1 MNKRILISLFFIFTL
16 LLSFGVVSASDLSSQ
31 NELNAEN
38 SAYAVS
44 GFNEDLLSENNVLPT
59 NELNEESSAYL
70 ILDNDADNENIYV
83 GELVTWII
91 TAENKGPDTANNTK
105 VYDQLP
111 DGLQYLYHNSNKGSF
126 NPNSG
131 IWDIGD
137 LKVEDGEVFLFIT
150 CKAISSGEKV
160 NKAWITSDTKN
171 LNNETFEE
179 EEMDVFD
186 YENEN
191 NKNEYKNNVIK
202 ESSVLKSAG
211 NPLFLIFISLLLIFP
226 NFKIKK

>member
-1 MNKRILISLFFIFTL
+1 MIIMKKRIFISLFFIFL
-16 LLSFGVVSASDLSSQ
+16 LFLSFGVVSAEDLNETQSFELNDVETIATYNSSPV
-31 NELNAEN
+31 NELNN
-38 SAYAVS
+38 
-44 GFNEDLLSENNVLPT
+44 D
-59 NELNEESSAYL
+59 EESGAYL

-91 TAENKGPDTANNTK
+91 TAENKGPDTAKNTK

-111 DGLQYLYHNSNKGSF
+111 EGLQYLYHSSTKGLF
-126 NPNSG
+126 NPETG

-137 LKVEDGEVFLFIT
+137 LKVEDGEVSLFIT
-150 CKAISSGEKV
+150 CKAISAGEKV

-186 YENEN
+186 YEY
-191 NKNEYKNNVIK
+191 EYHKNVIK

-211 NPLFLIFISLLLIFP
+211 NPLFLIFISLLLIFT
-226 NFKIKK
+226 NFKIRK

>member
-1 MNKRILISLFFIFTL
+1 MINMKKRILISLFFIFSL
-16 LLSFGVVSASDLSSQ
+16 LLSFGVVSASDLSSE
-31 NELNAEN
+31 NELTAED
-38 SAYAVS
+38 SKHIIDID
-44 GFNEDLLSENNVLPT
+44 FNEDSQSENDVFPT

-91 TAENKGPDTANNTK
+91 TAENKGPDTAKNSK

-111 DGLQYLYHNSNKGSF
+111 EGLQYLYHSSTKGLF
-126 NPNSG
+126 DPETG

-137 LKVEDGEVFLFIT
+137 LKVEDGEVSLFIT
-150 CKAISSGEKV
+150 CKAISTGEKI

-186 YENEN
+186 YENEYH
-191 NKNEYKNNVIK
+191 KNVIK

-211 NPLFLIFISLLLIFP
+211 NPLFLIFMSLLLIFT
-226 NFKIKK
+226 NFRIRK

>member
-1 MNKRILISLFFIFTL
+1 MVCESP
-16 LLSFGVVSASDLSSQ
+16 SSTRRGGSTSE
-31 NELNAEN
+31 NELIAED
-38 SAYAVS
+38 SAFAVHS
-44 GFNEDLLSENNVLPT
+44 GINEDSPSENDVFPT
-59 NELNEESSAYL
+59 NESNEESSAYL
-70 ILDNDADNENIYV
+70 ILDNDADNENIFV
-83 GELVTWII
+83 CELVTWII
-91 TAENKGPDTANNTK
+91 TAENKGPDTAKNTK

-111 DGLQYLYHNSNKGSF
+111 DGLQYLYYSSTKGIF
-126 NPNSG
+126 NPETG

-137 LKVEDGEVFLFIT
+137 LNVEDGEVSLFIT

-186 YENEN
+186 YENE
-191 NKNEYKNNVIK
+191 YHNNVIK

-211 NPLFLIFISLLLIFP
+211 NPLFLIFISLLLIFT
-226 NFKIKK
+226 NFKIRK